1 MASFHD
7 EPNTSDVN
15 SPSKSQQH
23 PEVPAKV
30 NPLAKHKSKKSI
42 DDYQV
47 PRSNY
52 LGKPQSL
59 TSAHRKSS
67 VSSDEIDVP
76 SGMID
81 AADVSCSS
89 ADKFDNWISDT
100 NQRRSPEGGE
110 DLSQM
115 ACAMPEPDQSFDAE
129 KVNSKH
135 IVCVFFFANIFS

>member
-15 SPSKSQQH
+15 SPTKSQQH
-23 PEVPAKV
+23 TEVPAKV
-30 NPLAKHKSKKSI
+30 NPLAKHKSKKSN
-42 DDYQV
+42 DDYQL

-52 LGKPQSL
+52 FGTAPPL
-59 TSAHRKSS
+59 TAVHRKSS

-76 SGMID
+76 SVMTGKID
-81 AADVSCSS
+81 VVSCSS
-89 ADKFDNWISDT
+89 ADKFDSWITDT

-115 ACAMPEPDQSFDAE
+115 ACAMPEPDQSFDVP
-129 KVNSKH
+129 KVY
-135 IVCVFFFANIFS
+135 